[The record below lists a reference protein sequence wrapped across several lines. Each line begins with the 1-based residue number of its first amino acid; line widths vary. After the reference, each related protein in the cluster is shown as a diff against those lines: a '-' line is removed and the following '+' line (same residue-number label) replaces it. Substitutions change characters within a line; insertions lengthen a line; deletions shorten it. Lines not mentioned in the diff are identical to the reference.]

1 MIKKDNDKK
10 MSVMQKKRNYLY
22 ILLVLVVLAW
32 GLSWPANKEGLNY
45 APPLWFASMRLGFA
59 TITMFILTFFLKK
72 LIWPS
77 WKDVPIIFVIGIFQ
91 IAFFILFINL
101 GLEFGTSG
109 RSAILVY
116 TTPLWVMPPA
126 ILIFKEHSSPVKWLG
141 FVLGIIGVLIMVG
154 PWEMDWSNSSIRIG
168 TIFLLL
174 ASISFSVSILCAR
187 HMTWHH
193 TPFELIP
200 WQLLIAS
207 LLVIT
212 IAYIYSPHPHIHW
225 NVTAVTC
232 VFYTAIIATALGFWG
247 ISVLSKGLTSII
259 MSLSFLG
266 VPVSGVIFS
275 VILLHEALPLF
286 MIIAMLFIVLGLSCV
301 ALGERNKGNK

>member
-1 MIKKDNDKK
+1 
-10 MSVMQKKRNYLY
+10 MQIKRNYLY
-22 ILLVLVVLAW
+22 ILLILVVLAW

-45 APPLWFASMRLGFA
+45 APPLWFASMRLSFA
-59 TITMFILTFFLKK
+59 TVAMFILTLFLKK

-77 WKDVPIIFVIGIFQ
+77 LKDLPIIFAMGIFQ

-101 GLEFGTSG
+101 GLELGTSG

-126 ILIFKEHSSPVKWLG
+126 ILIFKEHSSPLKWAG
-141 FVLGIIGVLIMVG
+141 FILGIIGVLIMVG
-154 PWEMDWSNSSIRIG
+154 PWEMDWSNPSIRIG

-174 ASISFSVSILCAR
+174 ASISFSISILCAR

-193 TPFELIP
+193 TPLELIP

-207 LLVIT
+207 LLVIIT
-212 IAYIYSPHPHIHW
+212 ACIYTPHPHIQW
-225 NVTAVTC
+225 NVTASIC

-247 ISVLSKGLTSII
+247 ISVLSKGLTSVI

-286 MIIAMLFIVLGLSCV
+286 MIVAMIFIVSGLSCV
-301 ALGERNKGNK
+301 ALGEHNRKNK

>member
-1 MIKKDNDKK
+1 
-10 MSVMQKKRNYLY
+10 MQSKRNYLY
-22 ILLVLVVLAW
+22 ILLILVVLAW

-59 TITMFILTFFLKK
+59 TIAMFILTFFLKK
-72 LIWPS
+72 LICPS
-77 WKDVPIIFVIGIFQ
+77 WKDLPLILAVGIFQ

-101 GLEFGTSG
+101 GLELGTSG

-116 TTPLWVMPPA
+116 TTPLWVMPLA
-126 ILIFKEHSSPVKWLG
+126 ILIFKEHSSLLKWLG
-141 FVLGIIGVLIMVG
+141 FVLGLIGVLIMVG
-154 PWEMDWSNSSIRIG
+154 PWEMDWSNPAVRIG

-174 ASISFSVSILCAR
+174 ASISFSISILCAR

-193 TPFELIP
+193 TPLELIP

-207 LLVIT
+207 ILLIT
-212 IAYIYSPHPHIHW
+212 IACVYNPHPAIHW
-225 NVTAVTC
+225 SLTAGIC

-247 ISVLSKGLTSII
+247 ISVLSKELTSII

-275 VILLHEALPLF
+275 IILLHEALPLF
-286 MIIAMLFIVLGLSCV
+286 MIVAMIFIVLGLSCV
-301 ALGERNKGNK
+301 ALGERNKGKS